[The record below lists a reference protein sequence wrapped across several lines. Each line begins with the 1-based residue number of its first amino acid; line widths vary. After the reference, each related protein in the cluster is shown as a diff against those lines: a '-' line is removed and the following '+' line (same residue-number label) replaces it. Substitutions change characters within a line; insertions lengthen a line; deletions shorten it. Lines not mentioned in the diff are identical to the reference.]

1 MEAVQLLVWPF
12 LACLCLILI
21 HAYFGIHILERGI
34 IFVDLSL
41 AQFIGLGIALA
52 IYLGGE
58 SREQYLC
65 STGFAVLGALL
76 LSFSR
81 YIARFVN
88 IEAFIGVLY
97 IFGFSASVLILD
109 RSPHGLEELKSILNG
124 NILWVSGRDV
134 AHAAFLYAIIGA
146 FHFLFRRRFLALT
159 YDGKRSLVWE
169 FFFFLSF
176 ALVLV
181 SSVRLAGI
189 LQVFA
194 FLIIPALTGRLLG
207 SGRARM
213 LAGGWLIGA
222 GAAVF
227 GLAFSYAMDLPAA
240 PLIVSSLCLVFFVL
254 LALKALQARRTAR
267 PTPSNTSS
275 SPLHSPQ
282 ARPPSPRSGSPLRR

>member
-1 MEAVQLLVWPF
+1 MEAVQLLAWPF

-21 HAYFGIHILERGI
+21 HAYFGVHVLERGI

-58 SREQYLC
+58 SREQYLY

-76 LSFSR
+76 LSLSR
-81 YIARFVN
+81 HISRFVN

-124 NILWVSGRDV
+124 NILWVSGREV
-134 AHAAFLYAIIGA
+134 AHAALLYAVIGA
-146 FHFLFRRRFLALT
+146 FHLLFRKRFLALT
-159 YDGKRSLVWE
+159 YSRERSLVWE
-169 FFFFLSF
+169 FLFFLSF

-207 SGRARM
+207 SGPART
-213 LAGGWLIGA
+213 LTGGWLIGA
-222 GAAVF
+222 GAAIF
-227 GLAFSYAMDLPAA
+227 GLALSYAMDLPAA
-240 PLIVSSLCLVFFVL
+240 PFIVSSLCLVFFAL
-254 LALKALQARRTAR
+254 LALKALRGIREAR
-267 PTPSNTSS
+267 PTPSDTSS
-275 SPLHSPQ
+275 SPLHSTQ
-282 ARPPSPRSGSPLRR
+282 ARPPSPRSGSSPRR